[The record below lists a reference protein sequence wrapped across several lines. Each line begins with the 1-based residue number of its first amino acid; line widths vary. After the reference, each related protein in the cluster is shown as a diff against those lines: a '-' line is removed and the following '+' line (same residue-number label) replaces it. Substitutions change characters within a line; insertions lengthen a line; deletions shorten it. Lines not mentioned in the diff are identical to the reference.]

1 VFSVFIYP
9 GACPASVKSAKNY
22 LLKQDAKKITGAV
35 SVGYGLI
42 LQAAYSASSW
52 GKNTSHR
59 GTGCKKK

>member
-1 VFSVFIYP
+1 VENIPIFVSSISRLRVFSVFIYP

-42 LQAAYSASSW
+42 LQAAYSAP
-52 GKNTSHR
+52 
-59 GTGCKKK
+59 